1 MVPHPDQPG
10 AAAQGCGCGL
20 QDRQIGRH
28 PSRARD
34 RPVLRPQWH
43 SCGGRCLRPHR
54 PERRCRSDL
63 RSPDHDS
70 RTGRR
75 RHRGHRQDLRITRG
89 RFPRRL
95 RDLAARNLASTGDEQ
110 LQGRVRIR
118 ARHRG
123 SPVQAVR
130 LAHQGTWGG
139 TYVTERIEVAEP
151 TATSAPRGLWYRL
164 GPIWSLV
171 SLLVIVYFVTLINSF
186 LGESVQVQLQYALV
200 NLIIVVALQIFI
212 GTSGVL
218 SFGHVAFVAVGA
230 WTVGLLTI
238 DPELKRNLLPDLFPF
253 LFDLNAP
260 WLIAVLIGGVVG
272 GLLALVVSPVLM
284 RLNGLQAGIAT
295 FALLGVV
302 NQVLT
307 YWSSVGPRSGQSMV
321 GIPDV
326 LNLQTTMLFA
336 MAAIVAAWLFQ
347 RTRPSRL
354 LRAAREDGIAAASSG
369 INVVSQRIIV
379 FAVSGIVA
387 GVAGG
392 LFALTNRVVQSSQL
406 NIELTFVT
414 LAMLVLG
421 GMLSLSGA
429 VIGTLVFSLVD
440 VLLVR
445 LQNGLEIGAYVV
457 TVPQGARAIILGLI
471 LVGMLLFRPSGITG
485 GREFVWPFRK
495 DRPLPGMPPTNES

>member
-1 MVPHPDQPG
+1 MIGNADVTDSTVTHSQG
-10 AAAQGCGCGL
+10 A
-20 QDRQIGRH
+20 
-28 PSRARD
+28 
-34 RPVLRPQWH
+34 
-43 SCGGRCLRPHR
+43 
-54 PERRCRSDL
+54 
-63 RSPDHDS
+63 
-70 RTGRR
+70 
-75 RHRGHRQDLRITRG
+75 
-89 RFPRRL
+89 
-95 RDLAARNLASTGDEQ
+95 
-110 LQGRVRIR
+110 
-118 ARHRG
+118 
-123 SPVQAVR
+123 
-130 LAHQGTWGG
+130 
-139 TYVTERIEVAEP
+139 
-151 TATSAPRGLWYRL
+151 LWYRL
-164 GPIWSLV
+164 GPVWSLV
-171 SLLVIVYFVTLINSF
+171 SLLGIVYLVTLMTSF
-186 LGESVQVQLQYALV
+186 MGDSVQVQLQYALV

-218 SFGHVAFVAVGA
+218 SFGHIAFVAVGA

-238 DPELKRNLLPDLFPF
+238 DPQLKQNLLPDLFPF
-253 LFDLNAP
+253 LVNANAP
-260 WLIAVLIGGVVG
+260 WLIAVLIGGIVG
-272 GLLALVVSPVLM
+272 GLLAFVVSPVLM

-307 YWSSVGPRSGQSMV
+307 YWSSIGPRSGQSMV

-326 LNLQTTMLFA
+326 LNLQTTMFFA
-336 MAAIVAAWLFQ
+336 FAAIIAAWLFQ

-354 LRAAREDGIAAASSG
+354 LRAAREDGVAAASAG

-406 NIELTFVT
+406 NIELTFIT

-445 LQNGLEIGAYVV
+445 LQSGLEIGNFIV
-457 TVPQGARAIILGLI
+457 TIPQGARAIVLGLI

-495 DRPLPGMPPTNES
+495 ERPLPGMPPTNEEQKAA

>member
-1 MVPHPDQPG
+1 MNENADVMDSGPTK
-10 AAAQGCGCGL
+10 
-20 QDRQIGRH
+20 
-28 PSRARD
+28 SREA
-34 RPVLRPQWH
+34 
-43 SCGGRCLRPHR
+43 
-54 PERRCRSDL
+54 
-63 RSPDHDS
+63 
-70 RTGRR
+70 
-75 RHRGHRQDLRITRG
+75 
-89 RFPRRL
+89 
-95 RDLAARNLASTGDEQ
+95 
-110 LQGRVRIR
+110 
-118 ARHRG
+118 
-123 SPVQAVR
+123 
-130 LAHQGTWGG
+130 
-139 TYVTERIEVAEP
+139 
-151 TATSAPRGLWYRL
+151 LWYRL
-164 GPIWSLV
+164 GPIWSLL
-171 SLLVIVYFVTLINSF
+171 SLLAIVYIVTLTTSF
-186 LGESVQVQLQYALV
+186 MGDSVQVQLQYALV

-218 SFGHVAFVAVGA
+218 SFGHIAFVAVGA

-238 DPELKRNLLPDLFPF
+238 DPQLKQNLLPDLFPF
-253 LFDLNAP
+253 LVDANAP
-260 WLIAVLIGGVVG
+260 WLIAVLVGGIVG
-272 GLLALVVSPVLM
+272 GLLAFVVSPVLM

-307 YWSSVGPRSGQSMV
+307 YWSSIGPRSGQSMV

-326 LNLQTTMLFA
+326 LNLQTTMFFA
-336 MAAIVAAWLFQ
+336 FAAIVAAWLFQ

-354 LRAAREDGIAAASSG
+354 LRAAREDGVAAASAG

-379 FAVSGIVA
+379 FAVSGVVA

-406 NIELTFVT
+406 NIELTFIT

-445 LQNGLEIGAYVV
+445 LQGGLEIGSFIV
-457 TVPQGARAIILGLI
+457 TIPQGARAIVLGLI

-485 GREFVWPFRK
+485 GREFVWPFR
-495 DRPLPGMPPTNES
+495 REHPLPGMPPTNEDWPAA